1 MSGKISSLTEWIS
14 CPVCGNKTGLQ
25 NADLNGLQS
34 KSRKENG
41 DRRLYSIVL
50 ISIEICEDEKL
61 NCEQM

>member
-1 MSGKISSLTEWIS
+1 MSGKISSLTEWIR
-14 CPVCGNKTGLQ
+14 CPVCGDKTGLQ
-25 NADLNGLQS
+25 NADLNSLQS